1 MSRKTRR
8 HLFVSLIVIALSLPV
23 EGILLQALSSSPR
36 DVIRT
41 WVSSLSLADLQ
52 EISHDLPA
60 YPLDYRKAVMAQLTP
75 KMRAA
80 IWLEHIDRY
89 IAAHPDLSS
98 DALPVL
104 GALRTVITPEM
115 LGTPTA
121 DVRAQVSSL
130 AEQLSSVLGKDETE
144 YLLYRLGP
152 RDGTFAS
159 AEPIS
164 HKLTNTVRGWIVVL
178 ANAGGCD
185 CSTGSSFCA
194 ASSDCVSSSGCEVDD
209 SWPMCGWLWSDPC
222 DGSCGQRSS

>member
-8 HLFVSLIVIALSLPV
+8 HLYVSLIVIALSLPA
-23 EGILLQALSSSPR
+23 EGILLQALSSSSK

-41 WVSSLSLADLQ
+41 WVSSLSPSELQ
-52 EISHDLPA
+52 EVSHDLPA

-89 IAAHPDLSS
+89 LAAHPDLPS
-98 DALPVL
+98 DALPVF

-115 LGTPTA
+115 FETPTA
-121 DVRAQVSSL
+121 DVRVKVSLL
-130 AEQLSSVLGKDETE
+130 AEQLTTVLGKDETE

-159 AEPIS
+159 AEPLS

-185 CSTGSSFCA
+185 CSTSQSFCDMNLA
-194 ASSDCVSSSGCEVDD
+194 CTSSSGCEVDD
-209 SWPMCGWLWSDPC
+209 SWPMCGWLWSETC
-222 DGSCGQRSS
+222 DGTCGRAS

>member
-1 MSRKTRR
+1 MSRKTGR
-8 HLFVSLIVIALSLPV
+8 HLLVCLIVIALSLPA
-23 EGILLQALSSSPR
+23 EGILLQALSNSPR

-41 WVSSLSLADLQ
+41 WVSSLSVSDLQ

-60 YPLDYRKAVMAQLTP
+60 YPLDYRKAVMARLTP
-75 KMRAA
+75 RMRAA

-89 IAAHPDLSS
+89 IAAHPDLPS

-115 LGTPTA
+115 FGTPTA

-130 AEQLSSVLGKDETE
+130 AEQLTIVLGKDETE

-164 HKLTNTVRGWIVVL
+164 HKLTNVVRGWIVVL

-185 CSTGSSFCA
+185 CSTSQPFCGA
-194 ASSDCVSSSGCEVDD
+194 NSDCAGSSGCDVDD
-209 SWPMCGWLWSDPC
+209 SWPMCGWLWSEAC
-222 DGSCGQRSS
+222 DGSCSSRAS

>member
-1 MSRKTRR
+1 MSRTTRR

-23 EGILLQALSSSPR
+23 EGILLQALSSSPK

-41 WVSSLSLADLQ
+41 WVSGLSLSDLQ
-52 EISHDLPA
+52 EVSHDLPA
-60 YPLDYRKAVMAQLTP
+60 YPLDYRKAVMARLTP

-104 GALRTVITPEM
+104 GALRTVITPEIF
-115 LGTPTA
+115 GTPTA
-121 DVRAQVSSL
+121 DARAQVAQL
-130 AEQLSSVLGKDETE
+130 ADQLSSVLGKDETE

-164 HKLTNTVRGWIVVL
+164 HKLANRVRGWIVVL
-178 ANAGGCD
+178 ANAGVCD
-185 CSTGSSFCA
+185 CSTGSSFCGA
-194 ASSDCVSSSGCEVDD
+194 NSECASSSGCDVDD
-209 SWPMCGWLWSDPC
+209 SWPMCGWLWSEAC
-222 DGSCGQRSS
+222 DGSCTSRAS